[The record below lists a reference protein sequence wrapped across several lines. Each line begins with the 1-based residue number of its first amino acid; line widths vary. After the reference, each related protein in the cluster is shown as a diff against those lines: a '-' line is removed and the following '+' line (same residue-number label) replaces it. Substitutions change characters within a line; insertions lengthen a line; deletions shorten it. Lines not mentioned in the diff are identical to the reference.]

1 MNTESSSDVAGEPL
15 PAEVAQANRLWN
27 RRLIRVG
34 HGGASGSAPAN
45 TLKSL
50 TTALE
55 IGVDM
60 VEFDVRPCLDDLVL
74 LHNDTLFE
82 LSGGSGLASQSTLEA
97 LRTLHTGDGEP
108 IATLAEALD
117 LVKGKALMNVDLK
130 TDGIEADVIR
140 MLGRMGV
147 IADVMISSLDASIL
161 TKVRELSPT
170 MKTAISYPKDRGG
183 ASTRPALKPVVSA
196 ILKLLRFT
204 LQYQVIGKIKAAQA
218 DAAMIHFSLISAET
232 VRKVH
237 EAKGLVFAWT
247 VDDLTTLRSVHSMG
261 VDGIASNH
269 PELFK
274 ELE

>member
-1 MNTESSSDVAGEPL
+1 MTTESNSDVAGEPL
-15 PAEVAQANRLWN
+15 PAGVTQANRLWN

-82 LSGGSGLASQSTLEA
+82 LSGDSGLASQSTLEA

-108 IATLAEALD
+108 IATLTEALD

-140 MLGRMGV
+140 LLGRMGV
-147 IADVMISSLDASIL
+147 LADVMISSLDAKSL
-161 TKVRELSPT
+161 NKVRELSPAI
-170 MKTAISYPKDRGG
+170 KTAISYPKDRGG
-183 ASTRPALKPVVSA
+183 ASTRPDPRAATRVARMRAPAWRSA
-196 ILKLLRFT
+196 
-204 LQYQVIGKIKAAQA
+204 GWCGAAPN
-218 DAAMIHFSLISAET
+218 SS
-232 VRKVH
+232 
-237 EAKGLVFAWT
+237 
-247 VDDLTTLRSVHSMG
+247 
-261 VDGIASNH
+261 
-269 PELFK
+269 
-274 ELE
+274 